1 MSSPQ
6 ENSHR
11 AIKNV
16 LIVYKDNDKQAKI
29 LARQVSLFLK
39 SHGIIDKT
47 LCYGDD
53 NFDHSIPWDLAV
65 SLGGDGTFLYTARLF
80 IDLDVPILPIHMG
93 TFGYITEI
101 SGNEWQ
107 NALESCLRGDY
118 VISPRL
124 VLQTAVYR
132 KNREISRQLG
142 INDAVISCG
151 MISRMISLTLEVDDR
166 VLAEFRG
173 DGLIL
178 ATPTGSTAYS
188 MAAGGP
194 IVHPEMEAL
203 ILTPICP
210 FSLNFRPIVLDKNE
224 KISVRVGEN
233 RQKTL
238 LLTIDGQVV
247 TPLEPNDRILCL
259 PTDKRVKVISSNK
272 RSFLDVVQSKLG
284 WAGGP
289 DA

>member
-1 MSSPQ
+1 MPPSD
-6 ENSHR
+6 N

-16 LIVYKDNDKQAKI
+16 LIVYKRLDERALE
-29 LARQVSLFLK
+29 LARTVSRYLRDR
-39 SHGIIDKT
+39 GIGET
-47 LCYGDD
+47 RLCYGDD
-53 NFDHSIPWDLAV
+53 SFDREREWSLAI
-65 SLGGDGTFLYTARLF
+65 SLGGDGTFLYTARLVM
-80 IDLDVPILPIHMG
+80 DLDVPILPIHMG

-101 SGNEWQ
+101 SGSEWEA
-107 NALESCLRGDY
+107 ALASFMAGRYSL
-118 VISPRL
+118 SSRL
-124 VLQTAVYR
+124 SLQAVLYR
-132 KNREISRQLG
+132 NGREILRHRG
-142 INDAVISCG
+142 INDAVVSCG
-151 MISRMISLTLEVDDR
+151 MISRLVNLTLEVDDR
-166 VLAEFRG
+166 VLADFRG

-194 IVHPEMEAL
+194 IVHPEMDAL

-210 FSLNFRPIVLDKNE
+210 FSLTFRPIVLDKNE

-233 RQKTL
+233 RQKSM
-238 LLTIDGQVV
+238 LLTIDGQEV
-247 TPLEPNDRILCL
+247 TPLEEGDRIVYV
-259 PTDKRVKVISSNK
+259 PSDKRIRVITSME

>member
-1 MSSPQ
+1 MSQSSKPMK
-6 ENSHR
+6 R
-11 AIKNV
+11 V
-16 LIVYKDNDKQAKI
+16 LIVYKSHDDRADR
-29 LARQVSLFLK
+29 LARDISDYLARRGSEGKL
-39 SHGIIDKT
+39 
-47 LCYGDD
+47 LCYGDEE
-53 NFDHSIPWDLAV
+53 FDRSRSWDLAV
-65 SLGGDGTFLYTARLF
+65 SVGGDGTFLFTARLLL
-80 IDLDVPILPIHMG
+80 DLDVPILPIHMG

-101 SGNEWQ
+101 SGDEWLS
-107 NALESCLRGDY
+107 ALPLCLKGDY
-118 VISPRL
+118 TLSRRY
-124 VLQTAVYR
+124 VLQTALFR
-132 KNREISRQLG
+132 EDREIARHTA
-142 INDAVISCG
+142 INDAVVSCG
-151 MISRMISLTLEVDDR
+151 TISRMIQLTLEVDR
-166 VLAEFRG
+166 RMLADFRG

-210 FSLNFRPIVLDKNE
+210 FSLNFRPIVLDRKEN
-224 KISVRVGEN
+224 ISVKIGEN
-233 RQKTL
+233 RHKSL

-247 TPLEPNDRILCL
+247 TPLEPGDRIVCL
-259 PTDKRVKVISSNK
+259 PTDLSIPVITSRR

>member
-1 MSSPQ
+1 MAQPPDSAK
-6 ENSHR
+6 R
-11 AIKNV
+11 V
-16 LIVYKDNDKQAKI
+16 LIVYKSHDARADR
-29 LARQVSLFLK
+29 LARDISAYLADRGAEGKL
-39 SHGIIDKT
+39 
-47 LCYGDD
+47 LCYGDVEF
-53 NFDHSIPWDLAV
+53 NRTGHWDLAISV
-65 SLGGDGTFLYTARLF
+65 GGDGTFLFTARLLL
-80 IDLDVPILPIHMG
+80 DLNVPILPIHMG

-101 SGNEWQ
+101 SGDEWLS
-107 NALESCLRGDY
+107 ALPSCLEGDFNL
-118 VISPRL
+118 SRRS
-124 VLQTAVYR
+124 VLQAVHYR
-132 KNREISRQLG
+132 GEKEVARHIA
-142 INDAVISCG
+142 INDAVVSCG
-151 MISRMISLTLEVDDR
+151 TISRMIRLTLEVDGR
-166 VLAEFRG
+166 MLADFRG

-210 FSLNFRPIVLDKNE
+210 FSLNFRPIVLDRNE
-224 KISVRVGEN
+224 NISVKIGEN
-233 RQKTL
+233 RQKSL

-247 TPLEPNDRILCL
+247 TPLESGDRIVCE
-259 PTDKRVKVISSNK
+259 PTDLSVPVITSRR

>member
-1 MSSPQ
+1 MSH
-6 ENSHR
+6 SHKPVQR
-11 AIKNV
+11 V
-16 LIVYKDNDKQAKI
+16 LIVYKSHDERAEN
-29 LARQVSLFLK
+29 LAELVSEYLRGKGLEEK
-39 SHGIIDKT
+39 R
-47 LCYGDD
+47 LCYGEED
-53 NFDHSIPWDLAV
+53 FDRSLRWDLAV
-65 SLGGDGTFLYTARLF
+65 SLGGDGTFLFTARL
-80 IDLDVPILPIHMG
+80 LLELMVPILPIHMG

-101 SGNEWQ
+101 SGSEWEY
-107 NALESCLRGDY
+107 ALCRCLKGDY
-118 VISPRL
+118 SISRRM
-124 VLQTAVYR
+124 VLQTVLYR
-132 KNREISRQLG
+132 EGKEVVRHTA
-142 INDAVISCG
+142 INDAVVTCG
-151 MISRMISLTLEVDDR
+151 TISRMIHLVLEVDGR
-166 VLAEFRG
+166 MLADFRG

-210 FSLNFRPIVLDKNE
+210 FSLNYRPILLDKKE
-224 KISVRVGEN
+224 KISVKVGEN

-247 TPLEPNDRILCL
+247 VPLEGDDRICYE
-259 PTDKRVKVISSNK
+259 PTDKYVPVITSRR